1 MANNFVNKFKN
12 NISAEETL
20 PTEIYYNATKKA
32 ICIELDAANKSSAG
46 VTVGVA
52 VEDTGSLGSAIT
64 LNGSGEGITSAA
76 NGTFTKSS
84 HGLSVNDRIVFTIAA
99 NAAIASG
106 SSDTNLNSSRYYFVQ
121 SVATNTFTIAE
132 SRSATVPI
140 KFSSTGTMS
149 ATGMFDTSNQDTF
162 AFDGAGD
169 NIDFADNSLYDITDA
184 ISVFGWIYVTVS
196 KSSPGN
202 QYLLSNNLYNCS

>member
-20 PTEIYYNATKKA
+20 PTEIYYHASKKA

-76 NGTFTKSS
+76 NGTFTKTS
-84 HGLSVNDRIVFTIAA
+84 HGLNVNDRVVFTIAA

-106 SSDTNLNSSRYYFVQ
+106 SSDPNLNSSRYYFIQ
-121 SVATNTFTIAE
+121 SAATNTFTIAE
-132 SRSATVPI
+132 SRSATTPI
-140 KFSSTGTMS
+140 KFSSTGTITNVKVVSLADVVRGAPIPVGGSLKVISGQKLVLESTDRIWAYCSS
-149 ATGMFDTSNQDTF
+149 ARNVDVVCSMLED
-162 AFDGAGD
+162 
-169 NIDFADNSLYDITDA
+169 
-184 ISVFGWIYVTVS
+184 VS
-196 KSSPGN
+196 
-202 QYLLSNNLYNCS
+202 

>member
-76 NGTFTKSS
+76 NGTFTKTS
-84 HGLSVNDRIVFTIAA
+84 HGLNVNDRVVFTIAA

-140 KFSSTGTMS
+140 KFSSTGTITNYKVVALADVVRGAPIPVGGSLKVISGQKLVLESTDRIWAYCSS
-149 ATGMFDTSNQDTF
+149 ARNVDVVCSMLED
-162 AFDGAGD
+162 
-169 NIDFADNSLYDITDA
+169 
-184 ISVFGWIYVTVS
+184 VS
-196 KSSPGN
+196 
-202 QYLLSNNLYNCS
+202 

>member
-20 PTEIYYNATKKA
+20 PTEIYYHASKKA

-84 HGLSVNDRIVFTIAA
+84 HGLNVNDRVVFTIAA

-106 SSDTNLNSSRYYFVQ
+106 SSDTNLNSSRYYFIQ
-121 SVATNTFTIAE
+121 SAATNTFTIAE

-140 KFSSTGTMS
+140 KFSSTGTITNYKVVALADVVRGAPIPVGGSLKVISGQKLVLESTDRIWAYCSS
-149 ATGMFDTSNQDTF
+149 ARNVDVVCSMLED
-162 AFDGAGD
+162 
-169 NIDFADNSLYDITDA
+169 
-184 ISVFGWIYVTVS
+184 VS
-196 KSSPGN
+196 
-202 QYLLSNNLYNCS
+202 

>member
-20 PTEIYYNATKKA
+20 PTEIYYHASKKA
-32 ICIELDAANKSSAG
+32 ICIELDAAIKSSAG

-84 HGLSVNDRIVFTIAA
+84 HGLNVNDRVVFTIAA

-140 KFSSTGTMS
+140 KFSSTGTITNYKVVALADVVRGAPIPVGGSLKVISGQKLVLESTDRIWAYCSS
-149 ATGMFDTSNQDTF
+149 ARNVDVVCSMLED
-162 AFDGAGD
+162 
-169 NIDFADNSLYDITDA
+169 
-184 ISVFGWIYVTVS
+184 VS
-196 KSSPGN
+196 
-202 QYLLSNNLYNCS
+202 

>member
-20 PTEIYYNATKKA
+20 PTEIYYNASKKA

-84 HGLSVNDRIVFTIAA
+84 HGLNVNDRVVFTIAA

-106 SSDTNLNSSRYYFVQ
+106 SSDTNLNSSRYYFIQ
-121 SVATNTFTIAE
+121 SAATNTFTIAE
-132 SRSATVPI
+132 SRSATTPI
-140 KFSSTGTMS
+140 KFSSTGTITNVKVVALADVVRGAPIPVGGSLKVISGQKLVLESTDRIWAYCSS
-149 ATGMFDTSNQDTF
+149 ARNVDVVCSMLED
-162 AFDGAGD
+162 
-169 NIDFADNSLYDITDA
+169 
-184 ISVFGWIYVTVS
+184 VS
-196 KSSPGN
+196 
-202 QYLLSNNLYNCS
+202 

>member
-20 PTEIYYNATKKA
+20 PTEIYYNASKKA

-52 VEDTGSLGSAIT
+52 VEDTGSIGSAQT
-64 LNGSGEGITSAA
+64 SVSITSAA

-140 KFSSTGTMS
+140 KFSSTGTITNYKVVALADVVRGAPIPVGGSLKVISGQKLVLEATDRIWAYCSS
-149 ATGMFDTSNQDTF
+149 ARNVDVVCSMLED
-162 AFDGAGD
+162 
-169 NIDFADNSLYDITDA
+169 
-184 ISVFGWIYVTVS
+184 VS
-196 KSSPGN
+196 
-202 QYLLSNNLYNCS
+202 

>member
-20 PTEIYYNATKKA
+20 PTEIYYHATKKA

-52 VEDTGSLGSAIT
+52 VEDTGSLGTAQTSV
-64 LNGSGEGITSAA
+64 SITSAA

-140 KFSSTGTMS
+140 KFSSAGTITNYKVV
-149 ATGMFDTSNQDTF
+149 A
-162 AFDGAGD
+162 
-169 NIDFADNSLYDITDA
+169 FADVVRGAPIPVGGSLKVISGQKLVLESTDRIFA
-184 ISVFGWIYVTVS
+184 YCSSARNVDVVCSMLEDVS
-196 KSSPGN
+196 
-202 QYLLSNNLYNCS
+202 

>member
-20 PTEIYYNATKKA
+20 PTEIYYHASKKA

-84 HGLSVNDRIVFTIAA
+84 HGLNVNDRVVFTIAA

-106 SSDTNLNSSRYYFVQ
+106 SSDTNLNSSRYYFIQ
-121 SVATNTFTIAE
+121 SAATNTFTIAE
-132 SRSATVPI
+132 SRNATTPI
-140 KFSSTGTMS
+140 KFSGSGTITNVKVVALADVVRGAPIPVGGSLKVISGQKLVLESTDRIWAYCSS
-149 ATGMFDTSNQDTF
+149 ARNVDVVCSMLED
-162 AFDGAGD
+162 
-169 NIDFADNSLYDITDA
+169 
-184 ISVFGWIYVTVS
+184 VS
-196 KSSPGN
+196 
-202 QYLLSNNLYNCS
+202 

>member
-52 VEDTGSLGSAIT
+52 VEDTGSLGTAQTSV
-64 LNGSGEGITSAA
+64 SITSAA

-84 HGLSVNDRIVFTIAA
+84 HGLNVNDRIVFTISA

-132 SRSATVPI
+132 SRSATTPI
-140 KFSSTGTMS
+140 KFSSTGTITNYKVVALADVVRGAPIPVGGSLKVISGQKLVLEATDRIWAYSSS
-149 ATGMFDTSNQDTF
+149 ARNVDVVCSMLED
-162 AFDGAGD
+162 
-169 NIDFADNSLYDITDA
+169 
-184 ISVFGWIYVTVS
+184 VS
-196 KSSPGN
+196 
-202 QYLLSNNLYNCS
+202 

>member
-20 PTEIYYNATKKA
+20 PTEIYYHASKKA

-84 HGLSVNDRIVFTIAA
+84 HGLNVNDRVVFTIAA

-106 SSDTNLNSSRYYFVQ
+106 SSDTNLNSSRYYFIQ
-121 SVATNTFTIAE
+121 SAATNTFTIAE
-132 SRSATVPI
+132 SRSATTPI
-140 KFSSTGTMS
+140 KFSSTGTITNVKVVALADVVRGAPIPVGGSLKVISGQKLVLESTDRIWAYCSS
-149 ATGMFDTSNQDTF
+149 ARNVDVVCSMLED
-162 AFDGAGD
+162 
-169 NIDFADNSLYDITDA
+169 
-184 ISVFGWIYVTVS
+184 VS
-196 KSSPGN
+196 
-202 QYLLSNNLYNCS
+202 

>member
-20 PTEIYYNATKKA
+20 PTEIYYHASKKA

-84 HGLSVNDRIVFTIAA
+84 HGLNVNDRVVFTIAA

-106 SSDTNLNSSRYYFVQ
+106 SSDPNLNSRRYYFIQ
-121 SVATNTFTIAE
+121 SAATNTFTIAE
-132 SRSATVPI
+132 SRSATTPI
-140 KFSSTGTMS
+140 KFSSTGTITNVKVVALADVVRGAPIPVGGSLKVISGQKLVLESTDRIWAYCSS
-149 ATGMFDTSNQDTF
+149 ARNVDVVCSMLED
-162 AFDGAGD
+162 
-169 NIDFADNSLYDITDA
+169 
-184 ISVFGWIYVTVS
+184 VS
-196 KSSPGN
+196 
-202 QYLLSNNLYNCS
+202 

>member
-52 VEDTGSLGSAIT
+52 VEDTGSIGSAQT
-64 LNGSGEGITSAA
+64 SVSITSAA

-84 HGLSVNDRIVFTIAA
+84 HGLSVNDRIVFTISS
-99 NAAIASG
+99 NAQIDSG

-121 SVATNTFTIAE
+121 SVPSSSTFTIAE
-132 SRSATVPI
+132 SRSATTPI
-140 KFSSTGTMS
+140 KFSSTGTITNVKVVALADVVRGAPIPVGGSLKVISGQKLVLESTDRIWAYCSS
-149 ATGMFDTSNQDTF
+149 ARNVDVVCSMLED
-162 AFDGAGD
+162 
-169 NIDFADNSLYDITDA
+169 
-184 ISVFGWIYVTVS
+184 VS
-196 KSSPGN
+196 
-202 QYLLSNNLYNCS
+202 

>member
-52 VEDTGSLGSAIT
+52 VEDTGSLGSAQT
-64 LNGSGEGITSAA
+64 SVSITSAA

-84 HGLSVNDRIVFTIAA
+84 HGLNVNDRVVFTIAA

-140 KFSSTGTMS
+140 KFSSTGTITNYKVVALADVVRGAPIPVGGSLKVISGQKLVLESTDRIWAYCSS
-149 ATGMFDTSNQDTF
+149 ARNVDVVCSMLED
-162 AFDGAGD
+162 
-169 NIDFADNSLYDITDA
+169 
-184 ISVFGWIYVTVS
+184 VS
-196 KSSPGN
+196 
-202 QYLLSNNLYNCS
+202 

>member
-52 VEDTGSLGSAIT
+52 VEDTGSLGSAQT
-64 LNGSGEGITSAA
+64 SVSITSAA

-84 HGLSVNDRIVFTIAA
+84 HGLNVNDRIVFTISA

-106 SSDTNLNSSRYYFVQ
+106 STDTNLSATRYYFVQ

-140 KFSSTGTMS
+140 KFSSTGTITNYKVVALADVVRGAPIPVGGSLKVISGQKLVLEATDRIWAYSSS
-149 ATGMFDTSNQDTF
+149 ARNVDVVCSMLED
-162 AFDGAGD
+162 
-169 NIDFADNSLYDITDA
+169 
-184 ISVFGWIYVTVS
+184 VS
-196 KSSPGN
+196 
-202 QYLLSNNLYNCS
+202 

>member
-52 VEDTGSLGSAIT
+52 VEDTGSLGSAQT
-64 LNGSGEGITSAA
+64 SVSITSAA

-140 KFSSTGTMS
+140 KFSSTGTITNYKVV
-149 ATGMFDTSNQDTF
+149 ALADVVR
-162 AFDGAGD
+162 GAPIPVGG
-169 NIDFADNSLYDITDA
+169 SLKV
-184 ISVFGWIYVTVS
+184 ISGQKLFVE
-196 KSSPGN
+196 
-202 QYLLSNNLYNCS
+202 

>member
-52 VEDTGSLGSAIT
+52 VEDTGSLGSAQT
-64 LNGSGEGITSAA
+64 SVSITSAA

-84 HGLSVNDRIVFTIAA
+84 HGLNVNDRIVFTISA

-106 SSDTNLNSSRYYFVQ
+106 SSDPNLNSSRYYFVQ
-121 SVATNTFTIAE
+121 SVTTNTFTIAE
-132 SRSATVPI
+132 SRSATTPI
-140 KFSSTGTMS
+140 KFSSTGTITNYKVVALADVVRGAPIPVGGSLKVISGQKLVLEATDRIWAYSSS
-149 ATGMFDTSNQDTF
+149 ARNVDVVCSMLED
-162 AFDGAGD
+162 
-169 NIDFADNSLYDITDA
+169 
-184 ISVFGWIYVTVS
+184 VS
-196 KSSPGN
+196 
-202 QYLLSNNLYNCS
+202 

>member
-76 NGTFTKSS
+76 NGTFTKTS
-84 HGLSVNDRIVFTIAA
+84 HGLNVNDRVVFTIAA

-106 SSDTNLNSSRYYFVQ
+106 SSDTNLNSSRYYFIQ
-121 SVATNTFTIAE
+121 SAATNTFTIAE
-132 SRSATVPI
+132 SRSATTPI
-140 KFSSTGTMS
+140 KFSSTGTITNVKVV
-149 ATGMFDTSNQDTF
+149 ALADVVR
-162 AFDGAGD
+162 GAPIPVGG
-169 NIDFADNSLYDITDA
+169 SLKVISGQKLVLESTDRIWA
-184 ISVFGWIYVTVS
+184 YCSSTRNVDVVCSMLEDVS
-196 KSSPGN
+196 
-202 QYLLSNNLYNCS
+202 

>member
-20 PTEIYYNATKKA
+20 PTEIYYHASKKA

-52 VEDTGSLGSAIT
+52 VEDTGSLGSAQT
-64 LNGSGEGITSAA
+64 SVSITSAA

-84 HGLSVNDRIVFTIAA
+84 HGLNVNDRVVFTIAA

-106 SSDTNLNSSRYYFVQ
+106 SSDPNLNSSRYYFIQ
-121 SVATNTFTIAE
+121 SAATNTFTIAE
-132 SRSATVPI
+132 SRSATTPI
-140 KFSSTGTMS
+140 KFSSTGTITNVKVVALADVVRGAPIPVGGSLKVISGQKLVLESTDRIWAYCSS
-149 ATGMFDTSNQDTF
+149 ARNVDVVCSMLED
-162 AFDGAGD
+162 
-169 NIDFADNSLYDITDA
+169 
-184 ISVFGWIYVTVS
+184 VS
-196 KSSPGN
+196 
-202 QYLLSNNLYNCS
+202 

>member
-76 NGTFTKSS
+76 NGTFTKSN
-84 HGLSVNDRIVFTIAA
+84 HGLNVNDRVVFTIAA

-106 SSDTNLNSSRYYFVQ
+106 SSDTNLNSSRYYFIQ
-121 SVATNTFTIAE
+121 SAATNTFTIAE
-132 SRSATVPI
+132 SRNATTPI
-140 KFSSTGTMS
+140 KFSGSGTITNVKVVALADVVRGAPIPVGGSLKVISGQKLVLEATDRIWAYSSS
-149 ATGMFDTSNQDTF
+149 ARNVDVVCSMLED
-162 AFDGAGD
+162 
-169 NIDFADNSLYDITDA
+169 
-184 ISVFGWIYVTVS
+184 VS
-196 KSSPGN
+196 
-202 QYLLSNNLYNCS
+202 

>member
-20 PTEIYYNATKKA
+20 PTEIYYHASKKA

-46 VTVGVA
+46 VTVGVS

-84 HGLSVNDRIVFTIAA
+84 HGLNVNDRVVFTIAA

-106 SSDTNLNSSRYYFVQ
+106 SSDPNLNSSRYYFIQ
-121 SVATNTFTIAE
+121 SAATNTFTIAE
-132 SRSATVPI
+132 SRSATTPI
-140 KFSSTGTMS
+140 KFSSTGTITNVKVVALADVVRGAPIPVGGSLKVISGQKLVLEATDRIWAYCSS
-149 ATGMFDTSNQDTF
+149 ARNVDVVCSMLED
-162 AFDGAGD
+162 
-169 NIDFADNSLYDITDA
+169 
-184 ISVFGWIYVTVS
+184 VS
-196 KSSPGN
+196 
-202 QYLLSNNLYNCS
+202 

>member
-46 VTVGVA
+46 VTIGVA

-64 LNGSGEGITSAA
+64 LNGSGEGITSAV
-76 NGTFTKSS
+76 NGTFTKTS
-84 HGLSVNDRIVFTIAA
+84 HGLNVNDRVVFTISA

-106 SSDTNLNSSRYYFVQ
+106 SSDPNLNSSRYYFVQ

-140 KFSSTGTMS
+140 KFSSAGTITNYKVV
-149 ATGMFDTSNQDTF
+149 A
-162 AFDGAGD
+162 
-169 NIDFADNSLYDITDA
+169 FADVVRGAPIPVGGSLKVISGQKLVLEATDRIFA
-184 ISVFGWIYVTVS
+184 YCSSARNVDVVCSMLEDVS
-196 KSSPGN
+196 
-202 QYLLSNNLYNCS
+202 

>member
-20 PTEIYYNATKKA
+20 PTEIYYHASKKA

-84 HGLSVNDRIVFTIAA
+84 HGLNVNDRVVFTIAA

-106 SSDTNLNSSRYYFVQ
+106 SSDPNLNSSRYYFIQ
-121 SVATNTFTIAE
+121 SAATNTFTIAE
-132 SRSATVPI
+132 SRNATTPI
-140 KFSSTGTMS
+140 KFSGSGTITNVKVVALADVVRGAPIPVGGSLKVISGQKLVLESTDRIWAYCSS
-149 ATGMFDTSNQDTF
+149 ARNVDVVCSMLED
-162 AFDGAGD
+162 
-169 NIDFADNSLYDITDA
+169 
-184 ISVFGWIYVTVS
+184 VS
-196 KSSPGN
+196 
-202 QYLLSNNLYNCS
+202 

>member
-1 MANNFVNKFKN
+1 MAYNFVNKFKI

-20 PTEIYYNATKKA
+20 PTEIYYHASKKA

-84 HGLSVNDRIVFTIAA
+84 HGLNVNDRVVFTIAA

-106 SSDTNLNSSRYYFVQ
+106 SSDTNLNSSRYYFIQ
-121 SVATNTFTIAE
+121 SAATNTFTIAE
-132 SRSATVPI
+132 SRSATTPI
-140 KFSSTGTMS
+140 KFSSTGTITNVKVVALADVVRGAPIPVGGSLKVISGQKLVLESTDRIWAYCSS
-149 ATGMFDTSNQDTF
+149 ARNVDVVCSMLED
-162 AFDGAGD
+162 
-169 NIDFADNSLYDITDA
+169 
-184 ISVFGWIYVTVS
+184 VS
-196 KSSPGN
+196 
-202 QYLLSNNLYNCS
+202 

>member
-20 PTEIYYNATKKA
+20 PTEIYYHASKKA

-52 VEDTGSLGSAIT
+52 VEDTGSLGSAQT
-64 LNGSGEGITSAA
+64 SVSITSAA

-84 HGLSVNDRIVFTIAA
+84 HGLNVNDRVVFTIAA

-140 KFSSTGTMS
+140 KFSSTGTITNYKVVALADVVRGAPIPVGGSLKGISGQKLVLEATDRIWAYCSS
-149 ATGMFDTSNQDTF
+149 ARNVDVVCSMLED
-162 AFDGAGD
+162 
-169 NIDFADNSLYDITDA
+169 
-184 ISVFGWIYVTVS
+184 VS
-196 KSSPGN
+196 
-202 QYLLSNNLYNCS
+202 

>member
-1 MANNFVNKFKN
+1 MANNFKNKFKN

-20 PTEIYYNATKKA
+20 PTEIYYHATKKA

-76 NGTFTKSS
+76 NGTFTKTS
-84 HGLSVNDRIVFTIAA
+84 HGLNVNDRVVFTIAA

-106 SSDTNLNSSRYYFVQ
+106 SSDPNLNSSRYYFIQ
-121 SVATNTFTIAE
+121 SAATNTFTIAE
-132 SRSATVPI
+132 SRNATTPI
-140 KFSSTGTMS
+140 KFSGSGTITNVKVVALADVVRGAPIPVGGSLKVISGQKLVLEATDRIWAYCSS
-149 ATGMFDTSNQDTF
+149 ARNVDVVCSMLED
-162 AFDGAGD
+162 
-169 NIDFADNSLYDITDA
+169 
-184 ISVFGWIYVTVS
+184 VS
-196 KSSPGN
+196 
-202 QYLLSNNLYNCS
+202 

>member
-52 VEDTGSLGSAIT
+52 VEDTGSLGSAQT
-64 LNGSGEGITSAA
+64 SVSITSAA

-84 HGLSVNDRIVFTIAA
+84 HGLNVNDRIVFTISA
-99 NAAIASG
+99 NATIASG
-106 SSDTNLNSSRYYFVQ
+106 STDTNLSATRYYFVQ

-140 KFSSTGTMS
+140 KFSSTGTITNYKVVALADVVRGAPIPVGGSLKVISGQKLVLEATDRIWAYSSS
-149 ATGMFDTSNQDTF
+149 ARNVDVVCSMLED
-162 AFDGAGD
+162 
-169 NIDFADNSLYDITDA
+169 
-184 ISVFGWIYVTVS
+184 VS
-196 KSSPGN
+196 
-202 QYLLSNNLYNCS
+202 

>member
-76 NGTFTKSS
+76 NGTFTKSN
-84 HGLSVNDRIVFTIAA
+84 HGLNVNDRVVFTIAA

-106 SSDTNLNSSRYYFVQ
+106 SSDTNLNSSRYYFIQ
-121 SVATNTFTIAE
+121 SAATNTFTIAE
-132 SRSATVPI
+132 SRNATTPI
-140 KFSSTGTMS
+140 KFSGSGTITNVKVVALADVVRGAPIPVGGSLKVISGQKLVLEATDRIWAYCSS
-149 ATGMFDTSNQDTF
+149 ARNVDVVCSMLED
-162 AFDGAGD
+162 
-169 NIDFADNSLYDITDA
+169 
-184 ISVFGWIYVTVS
+184 VS
-196 KSSPGN
+196 
-202 QYLLSNNLYNCS
+202 

>member
-52 VEDTGSLGSAIT
+52 VEDTGSLGTAQTSV
-64 LNGSGEGITSAA
+64 SITSAA

-84 HGLSVNDRIVFTIAA
+84 HGLNVNDRIVFTISA

-106 SSDTNLNSSRYYFVQ
+106 SSDTNLNSSRYYFIQ
-121 SVATNTFTIAE
+121 SAATNTFTIAE
-132 SRSATVPI
+132 SRNATTPI
-140 KFSSTGTMS
+140 KFSGSGTITNVKVVALADVVRGAPIPVGGSLKVISGQKLVLEATDRIWAYCSS
-149 ATGMFDTSNQDTF
+149 ARNVDVVCSMLED
-162 AFDGAGD
+162 
-169 NIDFADNSLYDITDA
+169 
-184 ISVFGWIYVTVS
+184 VS
-196 KSSPGN
+196 
-202 QYLLSNNLYNCS
+202 

>member
-84 HGLSVNDRIVFTIAA
+84 HGLNVNDRVVFTIAA

-106 SSDTNLNSSRYYFVQ
+106 GSDTNLNSSRYYFIQ
-121 SVATNTFTIAE
+121 SAATNTFTIAE
-132 SRSATVPI
+132 SRSATTPI
-140 KFSSTGTMS
+140 KFSSTGTITNVKVVALADVVRGAPIPVGGSLKVISGQKLVLESTDRIWAYCSS
-149 ATGMFDTSNQDTF
+149 ARNVDVVCSMLED
-162 AFDGAGD
+162 
-169 NIDFADNSLYDITDA
+169 
-184 ISVFGWIYVTVS
+184 VS
-196 KSSPGN
+196 
-202 QYLLSNNLYNCS
+202 

>member
-52 VEDTGSLGSAIT
+52 VEDTGSLGTAQTSV
-64 LNGSGEGITSAA
+64 SITSAA

-121 SVATNTFTIAE
+121 SVPSSSTFTIAE
-132 SRSATVPI
+132 SRSATTPI
-140 KFSSTGTMS
+140 KFSSTGTITNVKVVALADVVRGAPIPVGGSLKVISGQKLVLESTDRIWAYCSS
-149 ATGMFDTSNQDTF
+149 ARNVDVVCSMLED
-162 AFDGAGD
+162 
-169 NIDFADNSLYDITDA
+169 
-184 ISVFGWIYVTVS
+184 VS
-196 KSSPGN
+196 
-202 QYLLSNNLYNCS
+202 